1 MSAAMK
7 RSILFW
13 PVVSAAGVF
22 LLWLVLSFL
31 LIGVPK
37 KGGPP
42 DFSFPAQDLVGAGR
56 VYSYYES
63 AVTAIWRI
71 GPYCRPSRMLAEWDE
86 CAPPRRVQLLQL
98 SEGGS
103 VGFGQWFPL
112 DDFNQGVNVL
122 WVLGPVGVLAYVVLI
137 PGAHFALVAFVL
149 VGVITV
155 LARLLIRAAPEGVA
169 PPPRGEE
176 EGAQP

>member
-1 MSAAMK
+1 MK
-7 RSILFW
+7 HSILFW
-13 PVVSAAGVF
+13 PVVTAAGVF

-37 KGGPP
+37 KGGPS

-71 GPYCRPSRMLAEWDE
+71 GPYCRPSHTPAHWDE

-98 SEGGS
+98 SEGGW

-112 DDFNQGVNVL
+112 DDFNEGVNVL

-137 PGAHFALVAFVL
+137 PAAHFALAAFLLAL
-149 VGVITV
+149 VVSIATK
-155 LARLLIRAAPEGVA
+155 LLFKAIGLPEDA
-169 PPPRGEE
+169 SGENGKE
-176 EGAQP
+176 